1 MASHHDLEGT
11 PQIDVMRMLL
21 DHMCEGGADIVKL
34 VVTPKTTEDV
44 LRLLAVTSEFHS
56 ENQETPIITVS
67 MGKLGGSQQSERRN
81 FWFLCD
87 ICVAW
92 KEKCTGTVSTGR
104 NGSKRSLCCMR
115 DVNKK

>member
-44 LRLLAVTSEFHS
+44 LRLLAVTSDFTVKIRKHRS
-56 ENQETPIITVS
+56 LPCPWENW
-67 MGKLGGSQQSERRN
+67 GHQQSERRN

-104 NGSKRSLCCMR
+104 NAANARYAA
-115 DVNKK
+115 

>member
-1 MASHHDLEGT
+1 
-11 PQIDVMRMLL
+11 
-21 DHMCEGGADIVKL
+21 MCEGGADIVKL

-92 KEKCTGTVSTGR
+92 KRKVHRDSFKPGR
-104 NGSKRSLCCMR
+104 KQQTLAMLHEGCE
-115 DVNKK
+115 

>member
-56 ENQETPIITVS
+56 EIR
-67 MGKLGGSQQSERRN
+67 KH
-81 FWFLCD
+81 
-87 ICVAW
+87 
-92 KEKCTGTVSTGR
+92 
-104 NGSKRSLCCMR
+104 RSLPCPWE
-115 DVNKK
+115 NWGQSAE